1 MNNHKRPTPKLS
13 NEGRKLLEL
22 ILPSLLADRE
32 KACRAQA
39 ARVRPY
45 ETLAPPPEG
54 SPDGPLP
61 KNFNLKL

>member
-1 MNNHKRPTPKLS
+1 MNNRKRETPKLS
-13 NEGRKLLEL
+13 DQGRQLLQL
-22 ILPSLLADRE
+22 LLPTLLADRE
-32 KACRAQA
+32 NACRAQA

-61 KNFNLKL
+61 KNFHLKL